1 MKTALLA
8 QNEALAARDYQPQ
21 HDMSLLP
28 LSHSCQYT
36 VDVDGAILPCCI
48 VEVNPHESY
57 EISNEVLLRQLQPLK
72 VPQMTR
78 YTLVTAYYYCSN
90 RLGWKK
96 WSMFANQADKGRPD
110 VNYSFELPI
119 VATNSFES
127 FGDGIPLLIDKNTR
141 LGDYN
146 ESYTNTLHTYFN
158 ISQGVTVSGNAGE
171 TPTVKIHGTEVTPEE
186 VSADDL
192 PLAFPMFDYQ
202 MICRDFYTNIDRI
215 PDNPDTSNFY
225 DYDNPFADWA
235 FTNLFP
241 VDEDEIKLID
251 GVQIKS
257 GFNTDD
263 DEDSLSYKGFVLDKV
278 RYHDF
283 RPDYFTS
290 SKRAP
295 MRGEAPTVD
304 TTIAV
309 SKIDASKVMGSD
321 TSATIAARIG
331 VDSNDK
337 IASFKDT
344 HSITT
349 YNEAA
354 LEHPYVS
361 DIVNGVGDV
370 NDSTANA
377 HIKAALEQLEVDLTV
392 SKSITCA
399 QIMLMTQLTL
409 WKTLNMLSKPTYN
422 DFLNAHFGGV
432 KVGDS
437 LAEAPQYIGGTSQVI
452 DVNEVLQ
459 TSSDS
464 GAQKLGNQAAVAH
477 SYSSS
482 YVGKFFAQ
490 DFGFIIGVMFIIP
503 DIVYRPAMPRW
514 ASRRTIEE
522 YYFPEFANLSMQATL
537 NKELFY
543 SNDKDWNNQALGYV
557 GSYDELRS
565 IPNYCAGLMLDDE
578 DHSDLTKWLVT
589 RKFTNDNLPA
599 INHRFLSCKG
609 NVDKEAWTVPNEP
622 KFMFQCANYVKA
634 VREMPWIAIPKL
646 S

>member
-8 QNEALAARDYQPQ
+8 QNEALAARDYQPN
-21 HDMSLLP
+21 HDSSVLP
-28 LSHSCQYT
+28 LSHSVQYP
-36 VDVDGAILPCCI
+36 VDVDGAILPCCVI
-48 VEVNPHESY
+48 EVNPHESY
-57 EISNEVLLRQLQPLK
+57 LISNEILLRQLQPLK

-110 VNYSFELPI
+110 INYSFELPRMANAFCSTDLSDRAYS
-119 VATNSFES
+119 VFDKLTYNSDNGS
-127 FGDGIPLLIDKNTR
+127 T
-141 LGDYN
+141 
-146 ESYTNTLHTYFN
+146 YTLNINYQNSLHTYLD
-158 ISQGVTVSGNAGE
+158 ISMNRKGTSYQVSDDIDD
-171 TPTVKIHGTEVTPEE
+171 T
-186 VSADDL
+186 DDL

-215 PDNPDTSNFY
+215 PDSPDLSNVYNF
-225 DYDNPFADWA
+225 DNPFSDWS
-235 FTNLFP
+235 FSNLFP
-241 VDEDEIKLID
+241 VDEDEIKLVD
-251 GVQIKS
+251 GVNINS
-257 GFNTDD
+257 GYHSGDD
-263 DEDSLSYKGFVLDKV
+263 SQENFTGFVLDKV

-309 SKIDASKVMGSD
+309 SKIDASDVFAEPKESQLPISD
-321 TSATIAARIG
+321 YFLG
-331 VDSNDK
+331 VTDSNQVDPDWTNK
-337 IASFKDT
+337 FVAGESWKSPDPIRQDSQSLSPRVAAQAAAK
-344 HSITT
+344 
-349 YNEAA
+349 EAFEK
-354 LEHPYVS
+354 L
-361 DIVNGVGDV
+361 
-370 NDSTANA
+370 
-377 HIKAALEQLEVDLTV
+377 KVDLTV

-459 TSSDS
+459 TSADS
-464 GAQKLGNQAAVAH
+464 GTQKLGNQAAVAH
-477 SYSSS
+477 SYSNS

-557 GSYDELRS
+557 GAYDELRS
-565 IPNYCAGLMLDDE
+565 IPNYCAG
-578 DHSDLTKWLVT
+578 
-589 RKFTNDNLPA
+589 R
-599 INHRFLSCKG
+599 
-609 NVDKEAWTVPNEP
+609 
-622 KFMFQCANYVKA
+622 
-634 VREMPWIAIPKL
+634 
-646 S
+646 

>member
-8 QNEALAARDYQPQ
+8 QNEALAARDYLPQ
-21 HDMSLLP
+21 HDMSVLS
-28 LSHSCQYT
+28 LSHSVQYP
-36 VDVDGAILPCCI
+36 VDVDGAILPCCCI
-48 VEVNPHESY
+48 EVSPHESY
-57 EISNEVLLRQLQPLK
+57 LISNEILLRQLQPLK

-110 VNYSFELPI
+110 INYSFELPKCCNF
-119 VATNSFES
+119 TFYDSES
-127 FGDGIPLLIDKNTR
+127 NLKSVLFDKMDKITDS
-141 LGDYN
+141 GQDYPHN
-146 ESYTNTLHTYFN
+146 INYLNTLHTYFDISMNRKAGN
-158 ISQGVTVSGNAGE
+158 ITKSDLDSIDDN
-171 TPTVKIHGTEVTPEE
+171 
-186 VSADDL
+186 DDL
-192 PLAFPMFDYQ
+192 PLAFPFFDYQ

-215 PDNPDTSNFY
+215 PDTPSGDWFN
-225 DYDNPFADWA
+225 YDNPFSDWA
-235 FTNLFP
+235 FSNLFP
-241 VDEDEIKLID
+241 VDYDEIRLKD
-251 GVQIKS
+251 GIQAAS
-257 GFNTDD
+257 GFNSGD
-263 DEDSLSYKGFVLDKV
+263 DESVNLKGFQLDKV
-278 RYHDF
+278 RYHDL

-309 SKIDASKVMGSD
+309 SRVDASEVFAKPNEVGNMPVAGYG
-321 TSATIAARIG
+321 IG
-331 VDSNDK
+331 IQPQGETHIPEWDNKLVAGQFKNSTTADS
-337 IASFKDT
+337 
-344 HSITT
+344 T
-349 YNEAA
+349 YIQGNSELNQYAKSA
-354 LEHPYVS
+354 LE
-361 DIVNGVGDV
+361 NL
-370 NDSTANA
+370 
-377 HIKAALEQLEVDLTV
+377 KVDLTV

-459 TSSDS
+459 TSADS
-464 GAQKLGNQAAVAH
+464 GTQKLGNQAAVAH

-482 YVGKFFAQ
+482 NVGKFFAQ

-557 GSYDELRS
+557 GAYDELRS

-578 DHSDLTKWLVT
+578 GHSDLTKWLVT
-589 RKFTNDNLPA
+589 RKFSNDNKPA
-599 INHRFLSCKG
+599 INQRFLSCKG

-634 VREMPWIAIPKL
+634 AREMPWIAIPKL